1 MKEKGRGGVYN
12 TFVNEVEDIK
22 IPIGSTKSSLI
33 SKQLKNY
40 RRRNEDSVDRDFVL
54 DGSIGSIRVA

>member
-1 MKEKGRGGVYN
+1 MKEKGRGRVYN
-12 TFVNEVEDIK
+12 TFVNEVEDSK

-40 RRRNEDSVDRDFVL
+40 RRRNEDSVDRDVVL
-54 DGSIGSIRVA
+54 DGSIGSVRVA

>member
-1 MKEKGRGGVYN
+1 MKEKGRGRVYN

-22 IPIGSTKSSLI
+22 IPIGSTKSSSI

-40 RRRNEDSVDRDFVL
+40 RRRNEDSVDRDLVL
-54 DGSIGSIRVA
+54 DGSIGSVRVA